1 MAKKKKSQVPAPPR
15 TVQAPKVRTGGP
27 TGPRKARDPRRTRII
42 VLSVIGAVVAVG
54 AIVGVVI
61 AAGGGGASGSDRVAV
76 GGACAVKTYP
86 SQGRQH
92 VTKLPKGFK
101 YNSYPPTSGPHYP
114 PGDTAP
120 AVWNFYDQP
129 IREIVLVHNLEH
141 GGVIVQYGP
150 KVPQSTVQKIAKW
163 YQKDPR
169 GLVVAP
175 FPTNAPASVAN
186 KVTLSAWTHLATC
199 TGFDEGAFDAFVQD
213 YRAPNGDNP
222 EKFPLDALQPGGQ

>member
-1 MAKKKKSQVPAPPR
+1 MAKKKSHVPAPPR
-15 TVQAPKVRTGGP
+15 PVQGPKVRTGGP
-27 TGPRKARDPRRTRII
+27 SGPRAPRDPRRTRII
-42 VLSVIGAVVAVG
+42 VLGVVGALVVIG

-61 AAGGGGASGSDRVAV
+61 AVGGGGGGGSGQVAV
-76 GGACAVKTYP
+76 GGPCVVKTYP
-86 SQGRQH
+86 DQGRQH

-114 PGDTAP
+114 PGNLAP

-129 IREIVLVHNLEH
+129 IDEIILVHNLEH
-141 GGVIVQYGP
+141 GGVVVQYGS
-150 KVPQSTVQKIAKW
+150 KVPQSTIQQIADW

-169 GLVVAP
+169 GLLVAP
-175 FPTNAPASVAN
+175 FPADAPARVAD
-186 KVTLSAWTHLATC
+186 KVTLSAWTHLSTC
-199 TGFDEGAFDAFVQD
+199 TGFDEEAFDAFVQN